1 MNKQEPLVQETSET
15 KQSIIVSGWNEYFD
29 KCCYNKRCDVKRPSA
44 SECFWTFVGIF
55 VGMGIITFLTY
66 SKNIPVLVASLGA
79 SACLI
84 YGYPSAPFSQPRNVV
99 LGQMVSALAGTAV
112 FQAFGS
118 VWYSAALAVALA
130 VLAMMFTRTVHPPAA
145 ATALIAVVTGQS
157 WLFMIFPVAIGSS
170 ILVAGGFLVNN
181 LAKKRQYPQYWY

>member
-1 MNKQEPLVQETSET
+1 ML
-15 KQSIIVSGWNEYFD
+15 
-29 KCCYNKRCDVKRPSA
+29 
-44 SECFWTFVGIF
+44 
-55 VGMGIITFLTY
+55 
-66 SKNIPVLVASLGA
+66 
-79 SACLI
+79 
-84 YGYPSAPFSQPRNVV
+84 
-99 LGQMVSALAGTAV
+99 SALAGTAV
-112 FQAFGS
+112 FQVLGS

-145 ATALIAVVTGQS
+145 ATALIAVVTGQG